1 MWCSSIRM
9 TPFVAVSVVIF
20 GLLSSSNVVNA
31 ASQEV
36 VKLTD
41 DTFEH
46 QTQASTGSTTGSW
59 LILFHVPNC
68 KSCDGLKPTLDGLG
82 NDEELYENGIVLGS
96 VDCST
101 NPNVCLRF
109 STTKL
114 PVLMYLHKKRLYRY
128 QLKKEHDEFDNLL
141 ILPDMMKLKS
151 FVMKG
156 YDAFEGEEIPD
167 PPSALDVLMKQI
179 TKAYEGSPLAGYA
192 IFGMAGMIML
202 TILMLV
208 VTLVFP
214 SGSGGGDGGA
224 KTKKKTKKS
233 SSKKKE

>member
-1 MWCSSIRM
+1 MWYSIRM
-9 TPFVAVSVVIF
+9 TPFVIVSVVLF
-20 GLLSSSNVVNA
+20 GLFSSWDVD

-68 KSCDGLKPTLDGLG
+68 SSCDRLKPTLDELG
-82 NDEELYENGIVLGS
+82 DDEELYENGIVLGS

-128 QLKKEHDEFDNLL
+128 PLKKEHDEFDNLL
-141 ILPDMMKLKS
+141 ILPDTKKLKS
-151 FVMKG
+151 FVMKVG
-156 YDAFEGEEIPD
+156 DDGEEGETIPD
-167 PPSALDVLMKQI
+167 PPSAMDVLMKQI

-214 SGSGGGDGGA
+214 SSGGGDGDGGA